1 MQAEEGV
8 SEREV
13 GFLYSLLS
21 YKPLLNLGKLV
32 SSIDPAI
39 WGVMNPETCHKYPM
53 IVGHFRHLGQKFFY
67 VRLILQMLFISEI
80 EIFNFQVEF

>member
-1 MQAEEGV
+1 MTFAAKKCVQPEEGKGV
-8 SEREV
+8 PEREV

-53 IVGHFRHLGQKFFY
+53 IVGHFRHLGQKFF
-67 VRLILQMLFISEI
+67 LC
-80 EIFNFQVEF
+80 QVGK